1 MKSWRIVALCA
12 IALMVAAGFLIGQ
25 EQQGPEQQGP
35 NRDNGTTVARP
46 RKPAGTSDAGTNNP
60 NTTDDSDLP
69 KIPSKL
75 TKKGQADTTGLA
87 TFKSDVAVV
96 TVDVAVTDAKGR
108 FIPGLPANY
117 FRVLE
122 DNVPQQVKS
131 ISPGEA
137 PMTVAM
143 VIEFSAR
150 FQQFWGSTWY
160 QTLTAAYGF
169 AQSLKPDD
177 YLAIVA
183 YDIRPE
189 MLSDF
194 TTDRRKTQEALQRLQ
209 IPGFSEA
216 NLYDALTDTAD
227 RMSGIEGR
235 KAIVLISSGID
246 TFSKKNYGET
256 RKILQESG
264 VPVYAIGLMQA
275 LRDIIEARGGLQGPA
290 GLDFLQADN
299 AMRTFSKETG
309 GMAFFPRFLGEFPT
323 IFQQINQ
330 ALRSQYVITYEP
342 TNKAHDGTYRK
353 IKVELVNPATNE
365 PLAMK
370 DEKNGKPIK
379 YQIFAKAGYKAPR
392 EVE

>member
-1 MKSWRIVALCA
+1 MSSIKVLLPCVATL
-12 IALMVAAGFLIGQ
+12 LVVAGLVTAQQ
-25 EQQGPEQQGP
+25 EGPLKQPGA
-35 NRDNGTTVARP
+35 TVAKK
-46 RKPAGTSDAGTNNP
+46 KPTPGDDTTAKPDA
-60 NTTDDSDLP
+60 DLP

-75 TKKGQADTTGLA
+75 KKDPAKVESPDVAQ
-87 TFKSDVAVV
+87 FKSDVDIV
-96 TVDVAVTDAKGR
+96 TLDVAVVDNKGH
-108 FIPGLPANY
+108 FIPGIPAGN

-122 DNVPQQVKS
+122 DNVPQQIKNVNL
-131 ISPGEA
+131 GEA

-143 VIEFSAR
+143 VIEFSGL
-150 FQQFWGSTWY
+150 FQQYWGPAWY

-169 AQSLKPDD
+169 AETLKPDD
-177 YLAIVA
+177 FLAIVA

-189 MLSDF
+189 ILSDF
-194 TTDRRKTQEALQRLQ
+194 TTDRRKTQEALQRLS

-235 KAIVLISSGID
+235 KAIVLISSGIE

-256 RKILQESG
+256 RKLLQQDG

-275 LRDIIEARGGLQGPA
+275 LRDMADAA
-290 GLDFLQADN
+290 GNLGSIQRLDFLQADN

-323 IFQQINQ
+323 IFQNIHQ
-330 ALRSQYVITYEP
+330 ALRSQYVITYES
-342 TNKAHDGTYRK
+342 TNKAHDGAFRK
-353 IKVELVNPATNE
+353 IKVDLVNPATNE
-365 PLAMK
+365 PLPIK
-370 DEKNGKPIK
+370 DEKGKPIK
-379 YQIFAKAGYKAPR
+379 YQIYAKAGYKAPR

>member
-1 MKSWRIVALCA
+1 MRSWKVFVLCGA
-12 IALMVAAGFLIGQ
+12 VLITLAGFLIGQ
-25 EQQGPEQQGP
+25 EQGP
-35 NRDNGTTVARP
+35 NRDPGATVARP
-46 RKPAGTSDAGTNNP
+46 RKKDSGNA
-60 NTTDDSDLP
+60 TTPDSELP

-75 TKKGQADTTGLA
+75 SKKNETDATGLA
-87 TFKSDVAVV
+87 TFKSDVEVV
-96 TVDVAVTDAKGR
+96 SVDVAVLDNKGH
-108 FIPGLPANY
+108 FIPGIPAGN

-122 DNVPQQVKS
+122 DNVPQQIKGVNQ
-131 ISPGEA
+131 GEA

-143 VIEFSAR
+143 VIEFSNL
-150 FQQFWGSTWY
+150 FQQYWSSTWY
-160 QTLTAAYGF
+160 QTLVAVHGF
-169 AQSLKPDD
+169 VDTLKPEDF
-177 YLAIVA
+177 LAVVA

-189 MLSDF
+189 ILSDF
-194 TTDRRKTQEALQRLQ
+194 TTDRAKTQDALQRLT

-256 RKILQESG
+256 RKLLQQSG

-275 LRDIIEARGGLQGPA
+275 LRDMYEAYGAMGSIAR
-290 GLDFLQADN
+290 LDFLQADN

-323 IFQQINQ
+323 IFQNIHQ

-342 TNKAHDGTYRK
+342 TNKAHDGAFRK

-365 PLAMK
+365 PLPIK
-370 DEKNGKPIK
+370 DEKGKPIK
-379 YQIFAKAGYKAPR
+379 YQISAKAGYKAPR

>member
-1 MKSWRIVALCA
+1 MRSWKVFVLCVTVLVTLAGIV
-12 IALMVAAGFLIGQ
+12 IGQ
-25 EQQGPEQQGP
+25 EQGP
-35 NRDNGTTVARP
+35 NRDPGTTVARP
-46 RKPAGTSDAGTNNP
+46 RKPAAGNTNP
-60 NTTDDSDLP
+60 TDEQDLP

-75 TKKGQADTTGLA
+75 SKKGEPDTTGLA
-87 TFKSDVAVV
+87 TFKSDVSVV
-96 TVDVAVTDAKGR
+96 TVDVAVTDNKGH
-108 FIPGLPANY
+108 FIPGLPPAA

-122 DNVPQQVKS
+122 DNVPQQIKS
-131 ISPGEA
+131 INAGEA

-143 VIEFSAR
+143 IVEFSAR
-150 FQQFWGSTWY
+150 FQHFYGSTWY

-169 AQSLKPDD
+169 AQSLKPED

-194 TTDRRKTQEALQRLQ
+194 TTDRRKTQEALQRLN

-246 TFSKKNYGET
+246 TFSKKNYGEA
-256 RKILQESG
+256 RKALQESG

-275 LRDIIEARGGLQGPA
+275 LRDMADAMGALGSIQR
-290 GLDFLQADN
+290 LDFLQADN
-299 AMRTFSKETG
+299 AMRTFAKETG

-323 IFQQINQ
+323 IFQNIHQ
-330 ALRSQYVITYEP
+330 ALRQQYVITYNP
-342 TNKAHDGTYRK
+342 SNAAHDGTFRK

-370 DEKNGKPIK
+370 DEKGKPLK
-379 YQIFAKAGYKAPR
+379 YQILAKAGYKAPR